1 MQVKV
6 KKHFFNPIPPSD
18 IAMLLRRIPCR
29 EEFTD
34 SAALAFVTKPKQC
47 EVEFPFGSIATSAP
61 VSSDEEEPEPD
72 HNSKRRKTVRSDSAE
87 PGTLPTPSNSKY
99 NSSNFSN
106 MRGKFPNNI
115 KYLLPDNM
123 KTVFWQD
130 KYLELSSLAVASSSW
145 KSRLSSLNK
154 LKAFASD
161 TQSKISW
168 PLNKEFRNGFIV
180 WCYDRGNVTANTVK
194 KYLVHLNSIQS
205 FLGFK
210 KFNNK
215 NKLTSTL
222 LNGFK
227 NSKCNIKKKPVTRKA
242 ITFDVLKTIR
252 SKLKK
257 AFTVKH
263 TFQTFWTA
271 CCVAFFG
278 CFRLGEILP
287 KNSHVFDPSSD
298 LTWKDIK
305 IHKKSV
311 SIIIKSPKTTPNF
324 SDKVYLFNFKIKKF
338 CPVRNLKKLKR
349 VLSKQNI
356 FSSSSPV
363 FRLDSKNFLTQKVIN
378 KFLKSNFKN
387 VFIRGHSFRAGIPTS
402 IANFPDIS
410 NDSHV
415 MGWGRW
421 RSKAFSSYQK
431 SPKKQKRWVF
441 KKIEKALLQS

>member
-1 MQVKV
+1 
-6 KKHFFNPIPPSD
+6 
-18 IAMLLRRIPCR
+18 
-29 EEFTD
+29 
-34 SAALAFVTKPKQC
+34 
-47 EVEFPFGSIATSAP
+47 
-61 VSSDEEEPEPD
+61 
-72 HNSKRRKTVRSDSAE
+72 
-87 PGTLPTPSNSKY
+87 
-99 NSSNFSN
+99 

-305 IHKKSV
+305 IHKKSA

-378 KFLKSNFKN
+378 KFLKSNFKKCFHPWTQFQSRHPHFN
-387 VFIRGHSFRAGIPTS
+387 RKFPRHFKRQPCYGMGQMAVKSFFLLPKISEKTKTLGFQKNRKSLVTILKFWFRIQEAQGLQPGHRELFRLRHFRFRLLFRHSGKIPPHS
-402 IANFPDIS
+402 I
-410 NDSHV
+410 
-415 MGWGRW
+415 
-421 RSKAFSSYQK
+421 
-431 SPKKQKRWVF
+431 
-441 KKIEKALLQS
+441 KKIQNSKNPKTRVKTEKKHQGSESRLAQPQPPFG